1 MSLSIYLCMNGV
13 KCYPQSYVVGE
24 ENNAVCR
31 LRSNLN
37 RTVFRNKLLIS
48 EQKVTLGI
56 YSCSEA

>member
-13 KCYPQSYVVGE
+13 ICYPQSYVVGE

-48 EQKVTLGI
+48 EQ
-56 YSCSEA
+56 

>member
-13 KCYPQSYVVGE
+13 KYYPQSYVVGE

-48 EQKVTLGI
+48 EQ
-56 YSCSEA
+56 